1 MNREE
6 VLYQDFSA
14 RLQPRIVWDSM
25 QLGTFRY
32 TPKPQKQKHR
42 MTEVEYNAEGRRKRR
57 IQNRLNR
64 GWLPYAKR

>member
-6 VLYQDFSA
+6 ILYADFSA
-14 RLQPRIVWDSM
+14 RLQPRLVWDSA

-32 TPKPQKQKHR
+32 VPKPPTQKHR
-42 MTEVEYNAEGRRKRR
+42 MTEAEYNAEGRRKSR